1 MSEGVNADE
10 TEWMD
15 IESVMLWLSLTRP
28 EVYRQVKEAKLKSA
42 KKERNIRFAVTAVEA
57 FDQKRKAEETA
68 LVEAIVELENLL
80 SEKFPVQ
87 LPAAD
92 KGHEEAR
99 IRRKSARESRNTGT
113 ATRCGQGRRGLCRP
127 GQGIGC
133 PTAGRWNPRRCHR
146 SLPGSRIQG

>member
-68 LVEAIVELENLL
+68 LVEAIVEL
-80 SEKFPVQ
+80 
-87 LPAAD
+87 
-92 KGHEEAR
+92 
-99 IRRKSARESRNTGT
+99 
-113 ATRCGQGRRGLCRP
+113 
-127 GQGIGC
+127 
-133 PTAGRWNPRRCHR
+133 
-146 SLPGSRIQG
+146 